1 MSVKVPDRN
10 TSDAQFI
17 STARMLEKETRNR
30 CINAP
35 KRYTFYGLHEFWLTS
50 RRIHSCVKRANS
62 FNLAKDDQ
70 RIKRESLFVD
80 AIVHIQDYISQLEL
94 LVDDKVLT
102 TKSSKVLS
110 ELVFKELNL
119 IKAVMK
125 SDKKRTKN
133 QN

>member
-1 MSVKVPDRN
+1 MKKIAMLRKKLTVRTLSFMMAAGLLLLIVPFVALASGKEEPNPGKKGDFRLLKG
-10 TSDAQFI
+10 I
-17 STARMLEKETRNR
+17 YSTTQ
-30 CINAP
+30 ID
-35 KRYTFYGLHEFWLTS
+35 
-50 RRIHSCVKRANS
+50 
-62 FNLAKDDQ
+62 LAKEDQ

-102 TKSSKVLS
+102 TKSSKILS
-110 ELVFKELNL
+110 ELVFKELKL